1 MSVHPA
7 IAVGRVAVVTGAASG
22 IGLAA
27 ARRFGEAGMRVVM
40 ADVDSELLAVSAAEL
55 ARDGIAA
62 RAFVTD
68 VSDPESVARLHAE
81 AQEFGG
87 IALLMNNAGREG
99 GGGILAG
106 AELWQRTIATNL
118 MGAVYGLQAFLPGML
133 SADWPCAVV
142 TTGSKQGIT
151 LPPGDTAYNVSKAGL
166 RALTESLAHDLRA
179 TDGRVSAHLLI
190 PGFTYTGFTRA
201 RGVTE
206 RPAGAWTPEQV
217 VAFMLDAMAKGDF
230 YILCPDN
237 EVTRLLDEKR
247 IAWSAGDIIENRSA
261 LSRWDPRY
269 EDAFRAFMEGKSE

>member
-68 VSDPESVARLHAE
+68 VGDPESVARLHAE

-206 RPAGAWTPEQV
+206 KPAGAWTPEQV